1 MNELEFN
8 QLIELL
14 EDSFEGDYTITRT
27 GLLELLNKAKWN
39 AKIRIKDELEAL
51 KEKNT
56 CCNHDCNEGRD
67 CPERK

>member
-56 CCNHDCNEGRD
+56 
-67 CPERK
+67 